1 MTKLCIDTLDV
12 AIGQITVRM
21 LEKYPSWGTLSPAE
35 RRLLVMAYLAD
46 EVKVREVGGN
56 NRGKWVAAFLASVG
70 LGEGYPWCAA
80 AMVFAS
86 VVAKAPLPK
95 RPEYN
100 PAAVMGWQRWAD
112 DNETLVSSPR
122 RGDIAMRRTSATTGH
137 IGVVV
142 RVVGPLVY
150 SIEGNTSPGASGS
163 QADGGGLY
171 RRVRSRS
178 FWSWGFAR

>member
-1 MTKLCIDTLDV
+1 MV
-12 AIGQITVRM
+12 A
-21 LEKYPSWGTLSPAE
+21 KYPGYVSLSSAE

-56 NRGKWVAAFLASVG
+56 NRGEWVGAFLESVG

-80 AMVFAS
+80 AMTFAS
-86 VVAKAPLPK
+86 QVADAPYPK
-95 RPEYN
+95 RPSYN
-100 PAAVMGWQRWAD
+100 PAAVVGWNRWSD
-112 DNETLVSSPR
+112 DNDTIISGAPR

-142 RVVGPLVY
+142 RVVGSLVY
-150 SIEGNTSPGASGS
+150 SIEGNTSPGDDGS

-171 RRVRSRS
+171 RRVRLRS
-178 FWSWGFAR
+178 FWSWGFARA